1 MRRRDFVTGVAGSAA
16 TWPLSARAQPAR
28 DRPRLVGVVA
38 GFTDAEMRP
47 LTQAVREKL
56 RTLGWT
62 EGRDLSIDV
71 RLGAGDYN
79 RMTEEAGQLIGLN
92 PDVIVVLGS
101 PGLAAVRRHSKT
113 VPVVF
118 VFVADPAR
126 TGVIESLARPGGYT
140 TGFTNFEFSIGGKWL
155 ELLKEVAPRLNRAVL
170 ISHPGNPIAG
180 PLAKFIEGAGGPVA
194 LDVKTER
201 VHDATDIE
209 AAIVTAAQQP
219 GSGLIIFPDS
229 LTTIHRALIIGLA
242 ARHKLPAVYP
252 FRIFPADGGLMS
264 YGLDFAETFR
274 QAATYVDRILRGE
287 KPADL
292 PVQAPNKFDLVIN
305 LKTAKSL
312 GLAIPLT
319 LQASADEVIE

>member
-1 MRRRDFVTGVAGSAA
+1 VALPRGLKSFSVNLNGQSLDCWHILPLAHHGKFPSSQHSCKVCTTADTSKAKLLIWCTDPRKVEPIASRRRRQSWF
-16 TWPLSARAQPAR
+16 
-28 DRPRLVGVVA
+28 
-38 GFTDAEMRP
+38 
-47 LTQAVREKL
+47 
-56 RTLGWT
+56 
-62 EGRDLSIDV
+62 
-71 RLGAGDYN
+71 
-79 RMTEEAGQLIGLN
+79 
-92 PDVIVVLGS
+92 
-101 PGLAAVRRHSKT
+101 HS
-113 VPVVF
+113 V
-118 VFVADPAR
+118 
-126 TGVIESLARPGGYT
+126 
-140 TGFTNFEFSIGGKWL
+140 
-155 ELLKEVAPRLNRAVL
+155 
-170 ISHPGNPIAG
+170 HPGNPIAG